1 MARTRYQAS
10 VGTIRVRDLPAAALR
25 AVLREG
31 YSGRDLRRDALAGM
45 VVGIVALPLAMA
57 LGIAVGVAPQNG
69 LYTAIVAGGLVAA
82 LGGSRTQVSGPTAAF
97 IVILAPIYAKFGLSG
112 LLLSGVLGGLILI
125 GMGLGRLGQLIEF
138 IPYPVTTGFTAGI
151 ATVIATLQ
159 IKDVFGL
166 TLERTPETFFDR
178 LHLMARA
185 WRSGSLSELG
195 VAAATLAL
203 LVALPRWTKRV
214 PAPLIAIPA
223 AGLLA
228 AVVNHLFPHH

>member
-1 MARTRYQAS
+1 MARTRYQAN

-31 YSGRDLRRDALAGM
+31 YSGRDFRRDALAGM

-57 LGIAVGVAPQNG
+57 LAIAVGVAPQHG

-97 IVILAPIYAKFGLSG
+97 IVILAPIYAKFGLAG

-125 GMGLGRLGQLIEF
+125 AMGLGRLGQFIEF
-138 IPYPVTTGFTAGI
+138 IPHPVTTGFTAGI

-166 TLERTPETFFDR
+166 QL
-178 LHLMARA
+178 AREPGELL
-185 WRSGSLSELG
+185 RS
-195 VAAATLAL
+195 
-203 LVALPRWTKRV
+203 PR
-214 PAPLIAIPA
+214 
-223 AGLLA
+223 G
-228 AVVNHLFPHH
+228 